1 LEWGANLLFP
11 EFSESG
17 MEQKPTAAPAKKKKK
32 IPSKQKRTEKTEES
46 WEGGGKK
53 NPEKT
58 I

>member
-1 LEWGANLLFP
+1 
-11 EFSESG
+11 

-32 IPSKQKRTEKTEES
+32 EIPSKQKRTEKTEES

-53 NPEKT
+53 IPEKT